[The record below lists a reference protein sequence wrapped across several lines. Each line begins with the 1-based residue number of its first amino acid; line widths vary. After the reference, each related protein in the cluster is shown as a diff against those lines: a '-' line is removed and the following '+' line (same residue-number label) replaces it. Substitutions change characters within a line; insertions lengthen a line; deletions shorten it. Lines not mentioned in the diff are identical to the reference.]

1 MSPPDAS
8 PRSEKLALGVKLVYG
23 APAFAGAALSI
34 PIFVFMPKF
43 YADDVGAPLGFLA
56 LAIALARAFDAL
68 TDPLMGWLS
77 DRTKSRWG
85 RRRPWLAVGAPLC
98 ALAAFGLFAPPAGIS
113 GNAAAAWF
121 AVAFTLYFLFHTI
134 YEIPYQALGPEL
146 TLDYNERSGL
156 FGWRTFFTLCG
167 QVLAGLLFFL
177 LPPLVGG
184 QRAGFLVTGLFYAVM
199 LVGLYGLLI
208 ARVRERP
215 EFSQRA
221 ANPLVPGVRRALRN
235 RPFLILLLSYAITS
249 LTAAV
254 PGVLAPFF
262 IEYVLRPANPDM
274 IIGLAI
280 PVYIGSG
287 LASIPA
293 WVWAAKRFGKR
304 LTWLWSFWIGI
315 VASVSIFFLGE
326 GDTLLFLLLI
336 LVTGTGNGSA
346 LLHPS
351 MQADIIDYDELHTG
365 KRREAQ
371 YSSFW
376 SIIPKFVAIPSAAVP
391 LAILA
396 QLGYVPNAVQSEPV
410 VFAMRAIF
418 LAPALVSVIGWL
430 IALRFP
436 MTERVHRAV
445 IAGIEQHKRGESA
458 EDPVTG
464 LVLPPVGARSVP
476 EDTGWLLDHFSA
488 GELRRLLRRPSG
500 ARLLLLDVS
509 LAAAASLAV
518 GVATASWVIG
528 HIDAASPEPGV
539 LVTFAVVC
547 SGLAFTGFCFHLLRL
562 APARRLARELPSVE
576 VLRSQLASRSMRPRS
591 AQPVVG

>member
-1 MSPPDAS
+1 M
-8 PRSEKLALGVKLVYG
+8 RLKLIYG
-23 APAFAGAALSI
+23 APSFAGAALGI

-56 LAIALARAFDAL
+56 LAIALARAFDAI

-77 DRTKSRWG
+77 DRTRSSWG

-98 ALAAFGLFAPPAGIS
+98 ALAAFALFAPPMGI
-113 GNAAAAWF
+113 GPNLAALWF
-121 AVAFTLYFLFHTI
+121 AASFALYFLFHTV

-146 TLDYNERSGL
+146 TLDYHERSSL
-156 FGWRTFFTLCG
+156 FGWRTLFMLLG
-167 QVLAGLLFFL
+167 QVFAGVLFMV

-184 QRAGFLVTGLFYAVM
+184 ARPGFMAMGAVYAVL
-199 LVGLYGLLI
+199 LVGLYALLI
-208 ARVRERP
+208 STVRERP
-215 EFSQRA
+215 EFAVRA

-235 RPFLILLLSYAITS
+235 QPFRILLFSYMVTS

-262 IEYVLRPANPDM
+262 IEYVLRPENPDA

-287 LASIPA
+287 AASIPL

-304 LTWLWSFWIGI
+304 STWLFSFWIGI
-315 VASVSIFFLGE
+315 FASVGIFFLGE
-326 GDTLLFLLLI
+326 GDTWLFLLLI

-376 SIIPKFVAIPSAAVP
+376 AMVPKFIAIPSAALP

-396 QLGYVPNAVQSEPV
+396 QLGYLPNQEQSPQV
-410 VFAMRAIF
+410 ILAMKAIF
-418 LAPALVSVIGWL
+418 LAPAAVSFIGWL

-436 MTERVHRAV
+436 MTEEVHRAV
-445 IAGIEQHKRGESA
+445 LAGIAAHQRGEAA
-458 EDPVTG
+458 EEPIRGGT
-464 LVLPPVGARSVP
+464 LPPVDARGVD

-488 GELRRLLRRPSG
+488 GELRRMLRRGSS
-500 ARLLLLDVS
+500 RLLVLDVLVS
-509 LAAAASLAV
+509 AALSLAV
-518 GVATASWVIG
+518 CALLVGWVIG
-528 HIDAASPEPGV
+528 QVGDPTGEPGV
-539 LVTFAVVC
+539 AVTFAVVFA
-547 SGLAFTGFCFHLLRL
+547 GLALSGFCFHMLRI
-562 APARRLARELPSVE
+562 APARRLRGAEPAPE
-576 VLRSQLASRSMRPRS
+576 VLRAQLETRGVHVAR
-591 AQPVVG
+591 